1 MEELKTRKTKEN
13 FNPLKQEIVEVRFIP
28 SDSEMYNNPASPLNG
43 GLADNAS
50 ITFAIPSKNGMLV
63 SVLTAEEQKFF
74 ENLFGLAEGS
84 MSPMRVEN
92 NYWKTYGKGY
102 INRVTLDKT
111 IRRLDLSNAK
121 DYIEYKILL
130 ANEEVVCPSYER
142 LQNGGKLNTY
152 RFVMSNENAVAKD
165 AGQTADLKVENFELF
180 AKYKEDADMLRVI
193 LYLTRQKKVSPN
205 TKLDLLKKDIVD
217 LMETEPKKCHKVLS
231 STNLE
236 QLKAVIIGAEK
247 GVISERNGFYYVAE
261 TGQKLCEDFEEPNL
275 NNAANY
281 LADVAN
287 QELYFSILKKIK

>member
-130 ANEEVVCPSYER
+130 TNEEVVCPSYER

>member
-281 LADVAN
+281 LADIAN

>member
-84 MSPMRVEN
+84 MSPMRIEN

>member
-1 MEELKTRKTKEN
+1 
-13 FNPLKQEIVEVRFIP
+13 
-28 SDSEMYNNPASPLNG
+28 MYNNPASPLNG

>member
-1 MEELKTRKTKEN
+1 
-13 FNPLKQEIVEVRFIP
+13 
-28 SDSEMYNNPASPLNG
+28 
-43 GLADNAS
+43 
-50 ITFAIPSKNGMLV
+50 
-63 SVLTAEEQKFF
+63 
-74 ENLFGLAEGS
+74 
-84 MSPMRVEN
+84 
-92 NYWKTYGKGY
+92 
-102 INRVTLDKT
+102 
-111 IRRLDLSNAK
+111 
-121 DYIEYKILL
+121 
-130 ANEEVVCPSYER
+130 
-142 LQNGGKLNTY
+142 
-152 RFVMSNENAVAKD
+152 
-165 AGQTADLKVENFELF
+165 
-180 AKYKEDADMLRVI
+180 MLRVI

-231 STNLE
+231 SNNLE